1 MVTVRTPNDDEEE
14 ERVFE
19 AVRRGQGIPLEV
31 FIEAIIER
39 EPEEELVEAIRLGIE
54 AQREMPED
62 TPPLDIKQA
71 IIDYIRWQE
80 AAR

>member
-14 ERVFE
+14 ERVSE
-19 AVRRGQGIPLEV
+19 AVRRGKGIPLEV

-71 IIDYIRWQE
+71 ILDYVRWQE
-80 AAR
+80 AVR

>member
-1 MVTVRTPNDDEEE
+1 MVTVRTPNDEDEE
-14 ERVFE
+14 ERVSE

-54 AQREMPED
+54 AQREMPEGA
-62 TPPLDIKQA
+62 PPLDIKQA
-71 IIDYIRWQE
+71 ILDYVRWQE

>member
-1 MVTVRTPNDDEEE
+1 MVTVRTPNDEDEE
-14 ERVFE
+14 ERVSE
-19 AVRRGQGIPLEV
+19 ALRRGQGISLEV

-54 AQREMPED
+54 AQQEMPED

-71 IIDYIRWQE
+71 IRDYVRWQE
-80 AAR
+80 SAR

>member
-1 MVTVRTPNDDEEE
+1 MVTVRTPNDEDEEQ
-14 ERVFE
+14 RVSD
-19 AVRRGQGIPLEV
+19 ALGKGQGVPLEI

-54 AQREMPED
+54 AQQEMPEG

-71 IIDYIRWQE
+71 ILDYVRWQE
-80 AAR
+80 TVR

>member
-1 MVTVRTPNDDEEE
+1 MVTVRTPNDEDEEE
-14 ERVFE
+14 RISN

-54 AQREMPED
+54 AQREMPEGS
-62 TPPLDIKQA
+62 PPLDIKQA
-71 IIDYIRWQE
+71 ILDYVRWQE
-80 AAR
+80 SAR

>member
-1 MVTVRTPNDDEEE
+1 MVTVRTPNDDDEKI
-14 ERVFE
+14 RVSE
-19 AVRRGQGIPLEV
+19 AVRRGQGIPLEA

-62 TPPLDIKQA
+62 SKPLDIKQA
-71 IIDYIRWQE
+71 ILDYVRWQE
-80 AAR
+80 TVR

>member
-1 MVTVRTPNDDEEE
+1 MVTVRTPNDEDEE
-14 ERVFE
+14 ERVSE
-19 AVRRGQGIPLEV
+19 ALRRGQGVPLEV

-54 AQREMPED
+54 AQQEMPED
-62 TPPLDIKQA
+62 SPSFDIKQA
-71 IIDYIRWQE
+71 ILDYVRWQE

>member
-1 MVTVRTPNDDEEE
+1 MVTVRTPNDEDEE
-14 ERVFE
+14 ERVSE
-19 AVRRGQGIPLEV
+19 ALRRGQGISLEV

-62 TPPLDIKQA
+62 TPPFDIKQA
-71 IIDYIRWQE
+71 IRDYVRWQE
-80 AAR
+80 SAR

>member
-1 MVTVRTPNDDEEE
+1 MVTVRTPNDEDEE
-14 ERVFE
+14 ERVSE
-19 AVRRGQGIPLEV
+19 ALRRGQGIPLEV

-39 EPEEELVEAIRLGIE
+39 EPEEELIEAIRLGIE

-71 IIDYIRWQE
+71 IRDYVRWQE
-80 AAR
+80 SAR

>member
-14 ERVFE
+14 ERVSE

-54 AQREMPED
+54 AHREMPKD
-62 TPPLDIKQA
+62 APPLDIKQA
-71 IIDYIRWQE
+71 ILDYVRWQE

>member
-1 MVTVRTPNDDEEE
+1 MVTVRTPSDEDEE
-14 ERVFE
+14 ERVSE

-54 AQREMPED
+54 AHQEMPEG
-62 TPPLDIKQA
+62 TPPMDIKQA
-71 IIDYIRWQE
+71 ILDYVRWQE
-80 AAR
+80 TAR

>member
-1 MVTVRTPNDDEEE
+1 MVTVRTPNDEDEE
-14 ERVFE
+14 ERVSE
-19 AVRRGQGIPLEV
+19 ALRRGQGVTLEV

-54 AQREMPED
+54 AQQEMPEGA
-62 TPPLDIKQA
+62 PSFDIKQA
-71 IIDYIRWQE
+71 ILDYVRWQE

>member
-1 MVTVRTPNDDEEE
+1 MVTVRIPNDEDEE
-14 ERVFE
+14 ERVSE
-19 AVRRGQGIPLEV
+19 AVRRGQGISLEV

-54 AQREMPED
+54 AQREMPEG

-71 IIDYIRWQE
+71 ILDYVRWQE